1 MCIMKTLTQ
10 KQLAADLDYFHKKLV
25 EMHPNPFKY
34 ITKGE
39 VLSHLDEIKATSGN
53 LKLAEFG
60 IRLMKLLA
68 RLNDGHTEI
77 GASDDV
83 LGTLNYPFKFKY
95 ITDGYYVIRASK
107 EYKKYL
113 GLKLLGINDKSMNE
127 IENLLGLVI
136 PIENET
142 SLKYYL
148 PTKLVEPKILNYFG
162 ITNGNSSEF
171 VFQKDRKK
179 STVEVTAL
187 DYNTELLDIRDT
199 VKELDKT
206 LDEKETYW
214 VKSMPELGAV
224 YLQYND
230 CEERGDYTMKQA
242 VKDIESYNM
251 SNLIIDLR
259 NNKGGDS
266 DVLNPLL
273 SYIKREQNRI
283 RVFVLVGADTY
294 SSAVYNLI
302 QLSKLK
308 NVVSVGDIPHGNP
321 THYGQVRSFEL
332 SNSKITV
339 FTSTRTFTFKG
350 YKLGESFKPNHM
362 VSQIPKEL
370 LIGKDT
376 QFRYLHEN
384 LL

>member
-10 KQLAADLDYFHKKLV
+10 KQLVTDLDYFYTKLV

-34 ITKGE
+34 ITEGE
-39 VLSHLDEIKATSGN
+39 ILSHIEEIKATSGN

-107 EYKKYL
+107 EYKKHL
-113 GLKLLGINDKSMNE
+113 GSKLLGINDKSMRE
-127 IENLLGLVI
+127 IENLLGVII
-136 PIENET
+136 PIENEI
-142 SLKYYL
+142 SLRYYL
-148 PTKLVEPKILNYFG
+148 PTKLVEPKVLNYFG
-162 ITNGNSSEF
+162 IANGNSSEF
-171 VFQKDRKK
+171 VFQKEGKT
-179 STVEVTAL
+179 SVVEVTAL
-187 DYNTELLDIRDT
+187 DYNTDLVDIRST
-199 VKELDKT
+199 IKELDMT

>member
-1 MCIMKTLTQ
+1 MKALTQ
-10 KQLAADLDYFHKKLV
+10 KQLVTDLDYFYAKLI

-34 ITKGE
+34 VTKGE
-39 VLSHLDEIKATSGN
+39 MLSHIEEIKTTSGN
-53 LKLAEFG
+53 LGLEEFG

-68 RLNDGHTEI
+68 RLHDGHTEI

-95 ITDGYYVIRASK
+95 ITDAYYVISASK
-107 EYKKYL
+107 EYKKHL
-113 GLKLLGINDKSMNE
+113 GSKLLGINDKSMRE
-127 IENLLGLVI
+127 IENLLSVII

-162 ITNGNSSEF
+162 ITDGNSSEF
-171 VFQKDRKK
+171 VFQKDGKK

-187 DYNTELLDIRDT
+187 DYNTNLLDIGST
-199 VKELDKT
+199 VKELDTT
-206 LDEKETYW
+206 LDEKKTYW
-214 VKSMPELGAV
+214 IEDMPKLDAI
-224 YLQYND
+224 YLQYNE
-230 CEERGDYTMKQA
+230 CEEREEYTVSQ
-242 VKDIESYNM
+242 VVRDIKASDRRK
-251 SNLIIDLR
+251 LIIDLR

-266 DVLNPLL
+266 DTLNPLL
-273 SYIKREQNRI
+273 NYVKRNRNE
-283 RVFVLVGADTY
+283 VKTFVLVGADTY
-294 SSAVYNLI
+294 SSAVYNLT
-302 QLSKLK
+302 QLSKLE

-332 SNSKITV
+332 PNSKITV

-362 VSQIPKEL
+362 VSQMPKEL
-370 LIGKDT
+370 LTGKDA
-376 QFRYLHEN
+376 QFRYLEEN